1 MSIDDKSRYAAAGFI
16 VLLVL
21 SVFWPEPVVSMNR
34 LWLHRRLAIDELSF
48 LGREAPSW
56 DVVFW
61 CIAGLFVLALLNT
74 SELTRAEIMD
84 SVRALRSFR
93 IIRPRRFWIAVG
105 GTIVVIAATW
115 IGADAA
121 IVSLA
126 ERVQSDRVEDFI
138 RILNR
143 LGGGMNPPMIV
154 LFFIVAGL
162 AYRRRRWLA
171 YGVAMALAG
180 VSAGAFAQ
188 IVKFAIGR
196 TRPELWVGPFHYART
211 TANSFPSGHTVA
223 AFALG
228 GVLLIASRNL
238 ALRVIALILAMAV
251 AFARVLAFRHWP
263 SDVVASAL
271 LGLLAAWIAYAST
284 SAKLTDTSREQP
296 ASSIVTP

>member
-21 SVFWPEPVVSMNR
+21 SVFWPEPVVSINR
-34 LWLHRRLAIDELSF
+34 LWLHRHLSIDELSF

-61 CIAGLFVLALLNT
+61 CIAGLFALALLQ
-74 SELTRAEIMD
+74 SSAGTRGEVMD
-84 SVRALRSFR
+84 GARALRSFR
-93 IIRPRRFWIAVG
+93 IILPRHFWMAVA
-105 GTIVVIAATW
+105 GTIAVIAATW

-121 IVSLA
+121 IVSFA

-154 LFFIVAGL
+154 LFFVVAGL
-162 AYRRRRWLA
+162 AYRRRRWLT

-180 VSAGAFAQ
+180 ISAGAFAQ
-188 IVKFAIGR
+188 MVKFAIGR

-228 GVLLIASRNL
+228 GVLLIASRNA
-238 ALRVIALILAMAV
+238 ALRAIALVLAIAV
-251 AFARVLAFRHWP
+251 ACARVLAFRHWP